1 MELIKEKVFGNI
13 EMVAIF
19 QEEVLKIETVTGIIY
34 GPHTVSFK
42 QYMKLQILNDEVQ
55 DQKYDQWRFITILTN
70 IRSYDYMVQSRE
82 DALDLIISIA
92 DAIIRQKKLELTQK
106 IEKIKQGALDPTD
119 PVLKGQELRNSRNA
133 MIELEQESL
142 KAQIEHFEANY
153 NKRLLIFE
161 FTRRKIK

>member
-1 MELIKEKVFGNI
+1 MALIKEQVFGNI

-42 QYMKLQILNDEVQ
+42 QYLKLQILNDEVQ

-106 IEKIKQGALDPTD
+106 IEKIKQGA
-119 PVLKGQELRNSRNA
+119 
-133 MIELEQESL
+133 
-142 KAQIEHFEANY
+142 
-153 NKRLLIFE
+153 
-161 FTRRKIK
+161 